1 MQQPYGRPLLRRC
14 GVQLRSAV
22 LLLACALSAIAQ
34 APPASGIERLVATDA
49 VQRLNSKDAEIRGE
63 AAIIVAAAGRVD
75 QEPRLL
81 ELAMDAAPATSH
93 RATLALG
100 LLATP
105 QAITFL
111 EQQLH
116 TIEGRTSD
124 LGVVAAFAL
133 GLVPPDCVGTSVAR
147 TLTLFEDG
155 SWKRQHDTLVS
166 LLIGMTRQPERT
178 ELRALEQ
185 LLEDEAN
192 RAAEARALL
201 LQLLL
206 PMTQSLNDRKLR
218 RILRRGSEL
227 ERVAI
232 VNWMAARPASE
243 NKPWLDDLVR
253 IAQRGDGP
261 ELRSAALLAL
271 TRSRH
276 LPALEI
282 AAHALK
288 SSSPMECRQ
297 ALAAMMAIGGA
308 STHGALE
315 QHLLNERKPLRI
327 QALMKGFL
335 APPSK
340 KLVEHAILIATDA
353 KLPVATRAAAAE
365 LVGRRDKKRAAPLLH
380 DLFRIA
386 TNPEVLTSLARALR
400 RAEDSPTALSR
411 LMDRP
416 ISLTQHAD
424 RWQALLAAGHGEAQR
439 QVLAVLKDSKS
450 SDNDVRTAFK
460 AWRRAMV
467 IDSAGLL
474 APERLT
480 SHLK

>member
-1 MQQPYGRPLLRRC
+1 
-14 GVQLRSAV
+14 
-22 LLLACALSAIAQ
+22 
-34 APPASGIERLVATDA
+34 PPASGIERMVAADA
-49 VQRLNSKDAEIRGE
+49 VRRLDSKDAEIRGE
-63 AAIIVAAAGRVD
+63 AAIIVASAGRID
-75 QEPRLL
+75 QERRLL
-81 ELAMDAAPATSH
+81 ELAKDPAPAASQ

-111 EQQLH
+111 EQQLR
-116 TIEGRTSD
+116 TIEGRTND
-124 LGVVAAFAL
+124 QGVVAAFAL
-133 GLVPPDCVGTSVAR
+133 GLVPTDRVDTSVAR
-147 TLTLFEDG
+147 TLTSFEHG
-155 SWKRQHDTLVS
+155 SWKRQHDILIA
-166 LLIGMTRQPERT
+166 LLIGMTYQPDRSER
-178 ELRALEQ
+178 RALEQ
-185 LLEDEAN
+185 LLADDAN
-192 RAAEARALL
+192 RAAESRALL

-206 PMTQSLNDRKLR
+206 PMAQTHDERELR
-218 RILRRGSEL
+218 RVLRRGSKL
-227 ERVAI
+227 ERLAV
-232 VNWMAARPASE
+232 VNWMASRPPAE
-243 NKPWLDDLVR
+243 NKSWLEDLVR
-253 IAQRGDGP
+253 IAKRGDGP

-271 TRSRH
+271 TRCRY

-288 SSSPMECRQ
+288 SSSPIECSQ

-315 QHLLNERKPLRI
+315 QHLLDERKPLRI

-340 KLVEHAILIATDA
+340 QLVEHAIKIANNA
-353 KLPVATRAAAAE
+353 KMPVATRAAAAE
-365 LVGRRDKKRAAPLLH
+365 LVGRRDKKRAAPLLR

-386 TNPEVLTSLARALR
+386 IDPEVLTSLARALR

-424 RWQALLAAGHGEAQR
+424 RWQALLTAGHGEAQR
-439 QVLAVLKDSKS
+439 QVLAVLKNGKS
-450 SDNDVRTAFK
+450 SDDDVRTAVK
-460 AWRRAMV
+460 AWRRAM
-467 IDSAGLL
+467 ILNSAGSL

-480 SHLK
+480 SYLK

>member
-1 MQQPYGRPLLRRC
+1 MLLT
-14 GVQLRSAV
+14 
-22 LLLACALSAIAQ
+22 CALSAFAQ

-49 VQRLNSKDAEIRGE
+49 VQQLASKDAEIRGE

-75 QEPRLL
+75 QELRLL
-81 ELAMDAAPATSH
+81 ELAKDPAPAASH

-133 GLVPPDCVGTSVAR
+133 GLVPTDRVGTSVAR

-155 SWKRQHDTLVS
+155 SWKRQHDILIS
-166 LLIGMTRQPERT
+166 LLIGMTRQPERS
-178 ELRALEQ
+178 ERRALEQ

-192 RAAEARALL
+192 RASEARSLL

-206 PMTQSLNDRKLR
+206 PMAQNHDESKLR
-218 RILRRGSEL
+218 RLLRRGSEL
-227 ERVAI
+227 ERLAI
-232 VNWMAARPASE
+232 VNWMASRPPSE
-243 NKPWLDDLVR
+243 NTPWLDDLVR
-253 IAQRGDGP
+253 IAKRGDGP

-271 TRSRH
+271 TRCRH

-282 AAHALK
+282 AAHALQ
-288 SSSPMECRQ
+288 SPSPMECRQ

-335 APPSK
+335 APPSSN
-340 KLVEHAILIATDA
+340 LVEHAIKIATDA

-365 LVGRRDKKRAAPLLH
+365 LVGRSDQKRAAPLLR

-386 TNPEVLTSLARALR
+386 TDPVVLRSLARALR

-450 SDNDVRTAFK
+450 CDDDVRTAFK
-460 AWRRAMV
+460 AWRRAM
-467 IDSAGLL
+467 ILDSAGSL

-480 SHLK
+480 NYLK